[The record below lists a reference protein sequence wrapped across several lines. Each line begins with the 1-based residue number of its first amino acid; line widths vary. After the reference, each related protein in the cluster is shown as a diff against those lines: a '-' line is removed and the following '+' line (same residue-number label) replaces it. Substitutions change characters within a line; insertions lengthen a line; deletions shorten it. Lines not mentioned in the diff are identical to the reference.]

1 VRGLRDGPY
10 VVFRYLKYYSTEIFH
25 NNTTEDV
32 KERFDFE
39 KIYTDFESYD
49 DVEAFGS
56 KTKIE

>member
-1 VRGLRDGPY
+1 
-10 VVFRYLKYYSTEIFH
+10 LKKVEKHCCIGCKSLVSYQNFGMRIKV
-25 NNTTEDV
+25 EDV

>member
-1 VRGLRDGPY
+1 MRIKV
-10 VVFRYLKYYSTEIFH
+10 
-25 NNTTEDV
+25 EDV